1 MDWYVDPESFYP
13 VQVVDPN
20 GVALGGVRFRSV
32 LHYLTY
38 EYLPG
43 TAENRKLADIR
54 ARHPDAIER

>member
-1 MDWYVDPESFYP
+1 MGGGAIS
-13 VQVVDPN
+13 
-20 GVALGGVRFRSV
+20 GVV